1 MEEENPFRNQILSDE
16 ATVFETFD
24 EDQSNATSNIR
35 PSLGKSSLKLCESV
49 Y

>member
-1 MEEENPFRNQILSDE
+1 MEEENPFKNQNVSEE

-35 PSLGKSSLKLCESV
+35 TSVGKSSL
-49 Y
+49 